1 MGAGFTLEMYMSME
15 LGTEN
20 ASDALYPTANAA
32 QTAADRV
39 HTFVLSLFSQAE
51 RLELFGNYVSYRV
64 PRANVQS
71 LARAFFELERGM
83 FDR

>member
-1 MGAGFTLEMYMSME
+1 MYMSME

-20 ASDALYPTANAA
+20 ESETLYSTVNAA

-64 PRANVQS
+64 PRTNVLS
-71 LARAFFELERGM
+71 LARTFYELERGT

>member
-1 MGAGFTLEMYMSME
+1 MSME
-15 LGTEN
+15 LSTDNERA
-20 ASDALYPTANAA
+20 ASNPIVKAA

-71 LARAFFELERGM
+71 LARVFYELETGV
-83 FDR
+83 

>member
-1 MGAGFTLEMYMSME
+1 ME
-15 LGTEN
+15 LAADNER
-20 ASDALYPTANAA
+20 AALDAKANAA

-39 HTFVLSLFSQAE
+39 HTFVVSLFAQAE

-71 LARAFFELERGM
+71 LARAFYELESGT
-83 FDR
+83 